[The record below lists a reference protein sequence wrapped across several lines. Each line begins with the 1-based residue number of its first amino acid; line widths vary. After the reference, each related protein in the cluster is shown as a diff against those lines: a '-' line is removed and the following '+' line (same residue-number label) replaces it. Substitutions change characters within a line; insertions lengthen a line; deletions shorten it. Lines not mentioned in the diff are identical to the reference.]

1 MNFEYDNRDFRRCSE
16 RRRCHAVY
24 AYGIVT
30 RLSSVVF
37 CGRKHGFLAD
47 AGCCLLIDKSNR
59 GGRVAPLTP
68 VMPLRARRLLLA
80 SMALVALVAAGLA
93 LAYRAGT
100 APPAESSFAAVQ
112 RGHLLRLDGAS
123 VPGRVVFLGSSTFQ
137 GLDVSAVTPLGL
149 NLSIG
154 GDTLAGLSA
163 RAARYRSLASARA
176 VVVNIGLNDLL
187 NDCAMPRSG
196 VDALWPLLPAALPV
210 VVVGVQQIDAQ
221 RHKQKCA
228 GALPG
233 LISAYN
239 GVLGDACRA
248 RPGCRFVANPLGA
261 QGAGGAGA
269 AADSALREADGIH
282 LSVAGYRALAAA
294 LRRALGD
301 FAVAECVAS

>member
-1 MNFEYDNRDFRRCSE
+1 MITEIYGAAPNAAAAARSMRP
-16 RRRCHAVY
+16 VY
-24 AYGIVT
+24 GSIVVGGFL
-30 RLSSVVF
+30 R
-37 CGRKHGFLAD
+37 GKHGFLAD
-47 AGCCLLIDKSNR
+47 AGWCLLIDKSNR
-59 GGRVAPLTP
+59 GGQVAPLTP
-68 VMPLRARRLLLA
+68 AMPRRARRLLLA
-80 SMALVALVAAGLA
+80 SMALMALVAAGLA
-93 LAYRAGT
+93 LAYRAGA
-100 APPAESSFAAVQ
+100 APSAESSFAAVQ

-196 VDALWPLLPAALPV
+196 VDALWPLLPATLPV

-221 RHKQKCA
+221 RHKQKCG

-239 GVLGDACRA
+239 GALADACGG

-261 QGAGGAGA
+261 QSVGSAGT
-269 AADSALREADGIH
+269 DSALREADGIH

-301 FAVAECVAS
+301 FAAAECVAS